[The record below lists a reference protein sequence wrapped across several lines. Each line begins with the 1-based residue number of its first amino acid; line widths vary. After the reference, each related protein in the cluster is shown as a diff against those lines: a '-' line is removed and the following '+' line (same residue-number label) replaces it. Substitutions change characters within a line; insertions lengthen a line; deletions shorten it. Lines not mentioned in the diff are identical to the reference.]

1 MFSIPRVSSIREK
14 PDLDLM
20 GRKMDLDHKPQ
31 VEKYLSCLGMSLLPR
46 KEDQGLEREVREKE
60 VERGSKIPG
69 SSFYSHTHTHTH
81 THTATQG
88 GRLSNIQSG
97 KEIS

>member
-46 KEDQGLEREVREKE
+46 KEDQGLEREVRDTHI
-60 VERGSKIPG
+60 ERNKAEIPIRN
-69 SSFYSHTHTHTH
+69 SNSNPM
-81 THTATQG
+81 
-88 GRLSNIQSG
+88 RLALKTKG
-97 KEIS
+97 AFF